1 MQQADVVADAQRQPG
16 VVPGIDD
23 NAGQGVYVQP
33 QRSSTDGVL
42 IVRLRGLVLCD
53 LLTERR

>member
-1 MQQADVVADAQRQPG
+1 MADAQRQPG